1 MNKLEL
7 YDHGYSDDFKM
18 KINGAEIDCISE
30 YKIRRTFKESELEL
44 KISIDATQSSID
56 IKS

>member
-7 YDHGYSDDFKM
+7 YDHGNSDDFKM
-18 KINGAEIDCISE
+18 KINGAEILCISE
-30 YKIRRTFKESELEL
+30 YKINRTLLKSELEL

-56 IKS
+56 IKN

>member
-7 YDHGYSDDFKM
+7 YDHGISDDFKI

-30 YKIRRTFKESELEL
+30 YKIRRTLMESELEI

-56 IKS
+56 IKN

>member
-7 YDHGYSDDFKM
+7 YDHGISDDFKM

-30 YKIRRTFKESELEL
+30 YKIRRTLMESELEI

-56 IKS
+56 IKN

>member
-7 YDHGYSDDFKM
+7 YDHGISDDFKM
-18 KINGAEIDCISE
+18 KINGAEINCISE
-30 YKIRRTFKESELEL
+30 YKIRRTLMESELEI